1 LLRVVLAFKTFTT
14 FFFLRFNEAAAE
26 CEIYIRCWGGS
37 TGERTQEGQAKKK
50 EGGTWGRAASV
61 QAAERDVKMEAHV
74 SWREMSLD

>member
-1 LLRVVLAFKTFTT
+1 MPTLAQGEKTEQNQTFTT

-61 QAAERDVKMEAHV
+61 QAAERQKT
-74 SWREMSLD
+74 LG

>member
-1 LLRVVLAFKTFTT
+1 M
-14 FFFLRFNEAAAE
+14 
-26 CEIYIRCWGGS
+26 
-37 TGERTQEGQAKKK
+37 QEGQAKKK